1 MQNLRYNWRIK
12 IYARFELID
21 LTISWGAK
29 IVFLK
34 LKSGTSSKREE
45 IRPENEWREEERGV
59 SRDAEKST

>member
-21 LTISWGAK
+21 LIISWGAK

-45 IRPENEWREEERGV
+45 IRPEIEWREEERV
-59 SRDAEKST
+59 S